1 MHLKSI
7 PPIYTPAQFFFP
19 SYLPCFFPCPFPC
32 PFCPV
37 LFPCPFSPSQP
48 TRPAEEHCPGG
59 GGAGRFAQ
67 GAGCEGDSRMLTKF
81 WSCFLKPPT
90 DALPAI
96 RQLSEEPATSSCRI
110 RAAKATAGG
119 F

>member
-1 MHLKSI
+1 MKKTSTANTSWSWNVSEIHSS
-7 PPIYTPAQFFFP
+7 IYTPAQFFFP
-19 SYLPCFFPCPFPC
+19 SYLPFS
-32 PFCPV
+32 
-37 LFPCPFSPSQP
+37 LSLLPCPFSPSQP
-48 TRPAEEHCPGG
+48 TRPAEANCPGG

-96 RQLSEEPATSSCRI
+96 RQL
-110 RAAKATAGG
+110 
-119 F
+119 